1 MRLFSLTNQ
10 AEAKKIM
17 RDIGVDP
24 YGTGIMAP
32 KALSFA
38 VLLKNV
44 SNISANIIKQEM
56 LSFGADAAVARG
68 ALTGKVKNTDVL
80 IIGTLAQFNSLVSKL
95 KFQPFGLNKTGLEL
109 DTAIGNYFKNNFILH
124 LRNRSLHL
132 GKKPRVM
139 GIINLTPDS
148 FSGDGL
154 YFEGINY
161 LDLALKK
168 AKMMESEGADIIDLG
183 GQSSRP
189 GSKSVSL
196 REELKRVIP
205 AVRLLAKKTKLPISI
220 DTLKPEVAQAAFDSG
235 AEILNDISG
244 LRNNKMLKVAAK
256 YKATVIIM
264 HMLGNP
270 RTMQKIISYRSLL
283 DDIAVYLK
291 NAVARAQASG
301 ISPDKIVI
309 DPGIGFGK
317 TVSHNLQLIK
327 RLSDFKVLGK
337 PILVGLSR
345 KSFIASVLGDS
356 PLNRLTGTM
365 AACVMAVQAG
375 ANILRVHDV
384 KEIAACLKMA
394 EAIKNADK

>member
-24 YGTGIMAP
+24 YGIGIMAP

-38 VLLKNV
+38 VLLKNI

-56 LSFGADAAVARG
+56 LSFGADAAVTRG

-80 IIGTLAQFNSLVSKL
+80 IIATLAQFNSLVSKL
-95 KFQPFGLNKTGLEL
+95 KFQPFGLNKLGIEL
-109 DTAIGNYFKNNFILH
+109 DTAIDSYFKNNFILH
-124 LRNRSLHL
+124 LRNCSLHL
-132 GKKPRVM
+132 GKKPRIM

-154 YFEGINY
+154 YFKGIDY

-168 AKMMESEGADIIDLG
+168 AKRMESEGADIIDLG

-196 REELKRVIP
+196 KEELKRVIP
-205 AVRLLAKKTKLPISI
+205 AVRLLAKETKLPISI

-244 LRNNKMLKVAAK
+244 LRNNKMLKIAVK
-256 YKATVIIM
+256 YKAAVIIM

-270 RTMQKIISYRSLL
+270 RTMQKIISYQSLI
-283 DDIAVYLK
+283 DDIVIYLK
-291 NAVARAQASG
+291 NAIARAQASG

-356 PLNRLTGTM
+356 QINRLTGTM
-365 AACVMAVQAG
+365 AACVMATQAG

-384 KEIAACLKMA
+384 KEISASLKMA